1 MDFNTVLLEQQL
13 LDAQFNNLNAA
24 LAIEDVMQHPL
35 FDDFS
40 MPTTI
45 TAGANADAGLI
56 HE

>member
-1 MDFNTVLLEQQL
+1 
-13 LDAQFNNLNAA
+13 